1 MDKMEEYGF
10 FAMIDRMQYIG
21 RWALMR
27 NSRTENIKE
36 HSFDVAVIAHCLTIL
51 HNKFEKDNEG
61 AILPDPYKVQAY
73 ALYHDCTD
81 IGFMIV
87 AITDFCNSAKETF
100 IFAFCVGNYGITN
113 RVGDTRIVEFSA
125 NTIDSH
131 IPVSFQKIGGQ
142 PDWAVLPP

>member
-1 MDKMEEYGF
+1 MDNREEYGF
-10 FAMIDRMQYIG
+10 FAMLDRMQYIG

-73 ALYHDCTD
+73 ALFHDCTE
-81 IGFMIV
+81 IFRSAV
-87 AITDFCNSAKETF
+87 AHQCPSADVLHAVEHREKA
-100 IFAFCVGNYGITN
+100 IFFVVIHSYYL
-113 RVGDTRIVEFSA
+113 
-125 NTIDSH
+125 H
-131 IPVSFQKIGGQ
+131 
-142 PDWAVLPP
+142 